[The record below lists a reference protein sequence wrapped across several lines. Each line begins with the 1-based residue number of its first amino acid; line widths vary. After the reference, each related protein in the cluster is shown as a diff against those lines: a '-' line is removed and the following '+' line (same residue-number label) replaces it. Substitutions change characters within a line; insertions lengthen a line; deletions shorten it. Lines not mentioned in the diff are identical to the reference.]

1 MRYLILSDI
10 HANWEALESV
20 LAHANGKFE
29 KICCLGDMVG
39 YGADPNRVTEWVREK
54 CDFVIRGNHDRAC
67 CGLDSAETFNP
78 AARASCHWTSTE
90 LSAENRDYLSTLASG
105 PVSVNGFSIV
115 HGSFTDEDEYLIYPE
130 DVAQQGDAEGNPVFF
145 GHTHI
150 QGGFVQFDQKVGRIY
165 PSGDAVELRPDWV
178 HWVNPG
184 SVGQP
189 RDMVWEAGYAL
200 YDSEKRLLTYQRC
213 SYDVST
219 AQEKIQQ
226 AGLPPELAMRLSLG
240 R

>member
-10 HANWEALESV
+10 HANWEALVSV
-20 LAHANGKFE
+20 LAHADGKFE
-29 KICCLGDMVG
+29 TICCLGDMVG
-39 YGADPNRVTEWVREK
+39 YGADPNRVTEWVREH

-78 AARASCHWTSTE
+78 AARASCDWTSAE
-90 LSAENRDYLSTLASG
+90 LSAENRGYLSDLASG
-105 PVSVNGFSIV
+105 PVGVNGFSMV
-115 HGSFTDEDEYLIYPE
+115 HGSFTDEDEYLIYPQ
-130 DVAQQGDAEGNPVFF
+130 DVAQQGEAEGNPVFF

-150 QGGFVQFDQKVGRIY
+150 QGGFVQFDQKVGRIH

-213 SYDVST
+213 PYDVSA

>member
-1 MRYLILSDI
+1 
-10 HANWEALESV
+10 
-20 LAHANGKFE
+20 
-29 KICCLGDMVG
+29 MVG
-39 YGADPNRVTEWVREK
+39 YGADPNRVTEWVREH

-67 CGLDSAETFNP
+67 CGLDSVETFNP

-90 LSAENRDYLSTLASG
+90 LSAENRDYLSALASG
-105 PVSVNGFSIV
+105 PVRVNGFPMV
-115 HGSFTDEDEYLIYPE
+115 HGSFTDEDEYLIYPQ
-130 DVAQQGDAEGNPVFF
+130 DVAQQGEAEGNPVFF

-150 QGGFVQFDQKVGRIY
+150 QGGFVQFDQKVGRIH

-213 SYDVST
+213 PYDCRRRFSRRVYRPSWPCGFLSG
-219 AQEKIQQ
+219 ANRASSPWQKSRGPRG
-226 AGLPPELAMRLSLG
+226 GLLRSIGAK
-240 R
+240 